1 VLSAHKTMP
10 HAMEALLKD
19 QQVKIDGFICPG
31 HVSVITGAAMYRFV
45 AEQYRIPCVVSGF
58 EAWDMLKSIEMLLRQ
73 VEEGRAEVEVEYSR
87 SVTEH
92 GNVAAQ
98 QLMQEVFEE
107 CDSSW
112 RGIGT
117 IAKSGLAV
125 RPKYAAFDAAR
136 VFDVKFGEAHVN
148 PLCRCGAILRG
159 VYTPLDCKLFGRAC
173 TPMNPIGPCMVS
185 GEGTC
190 AAYYKYQ
197 GRLAA

>member
-1 VLSAHKTMP
+1 
-10 HAMEALLKD
+10 
-19 QQVKIDGFICPG
+19 
-31 HVSVITGAAMYRFV
+31 
-45 AEQYRIPCVVSGF
+45 
-58 EAWDMLKSIEMLLRQ
+58 MLKSVEMLLRQ
-73 VEEGRAEVEVEYSR
+73 VAEGRAEVEVEYSR

-136 VFDVKFGEAHVN
+136 VFDVKFGEARVN
-148 PLCRCGAILRG
+148 PLCRCGGILRG

-185 GEGTC
+185 SEGTC